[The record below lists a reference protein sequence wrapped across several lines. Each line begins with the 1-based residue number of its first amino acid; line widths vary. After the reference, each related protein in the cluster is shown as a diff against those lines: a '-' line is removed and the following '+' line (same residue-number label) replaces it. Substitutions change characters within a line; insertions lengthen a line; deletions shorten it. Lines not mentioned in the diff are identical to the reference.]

1 MNKTLLFL
9 TIFSLGYVFNDVLKE
24 YDLNLIDTVKA
35 EVAGMDYRDLRRD
48 RDFKKAVA
56 FIVEDIVED
65 CSVSG
70 YVDGDYLYGTSI
82 SC

>member
-9 TIFSLGYVFNDVLKE
+9 TIFSLGYVFNDVSNE
-24 YDLNLIDTVKA
+24 YDLNLIGIVKA

-56 FIVEDIVED
+56 YIVED
-65 CSVSG
+65 CDVSG
-70 YVDGDYLYGTSI
+70 YVDGDYLYSTSI

>member
-1 MNKTLLFL
+1 
-9 TIFSLGYVFNDVLKE
+9 VFNDVLKE
-24 YDLNLIDTVKA
+24 YDLNLIDNVKA
-35 EVAGMDYRDLRRD
+35 EVAGMDYQDLRRD

-56 FIVEDIVED
+56 YIVED

-70 YVDGDYLYGTSI
+70 YVDGDYLYSSSI